1 MPGLWDIDFT
11 GNKLADED
19 VLKLMQDLDMPA
31 RLALAEKVL
40 YSEVCEEPVRGH
52 RVCCMLA
59 AIPDGLESKSIC
71 WCWQELKKAR
81 YMLRQHQRLR
91 DIVQKRDQAPR
102 GFH

>member
-40 YSEVCEEPVRGH
+40 
-52 RVCCMLA
+52 
-59 AIPDGLESKSIC
+59 
-71 WCWQELKKAR
+71 
-81 YMLRQHQRLR
+81 
-91 DIVQKRDQAPR
+91 
-102 GFH
+102 